1 MLKRENG
8 MHPCAA
14 THALNTEAFAAQ
26 LLGGLEIGA
35 ADNRMRQLARD
46 RRKDSQIKTLGG
58 RPQNRSTAGVAD
70 FDIVRDKARNQSRCD
85 YKENVTRIDSW
96 ICNQSMML

>member
-14 THALNTEAFAAQ
+14 THALNTEAFPAQ
-26 LLGGLEIGA
+26 LLGSLEIGA
-35 ADNRMRQLARD
+35 ADNRVRQLARD
-46 RRKDSQIKTLGG
+46 RRKDSQIETLGG

-70 FDIVRDKARNQSRCD
+70 FDIARDKARHQSRRAFN
-85 YKENVTRIDSW
+85 EMETRLDHLSS
-96 ICNQSMML
+96 NR